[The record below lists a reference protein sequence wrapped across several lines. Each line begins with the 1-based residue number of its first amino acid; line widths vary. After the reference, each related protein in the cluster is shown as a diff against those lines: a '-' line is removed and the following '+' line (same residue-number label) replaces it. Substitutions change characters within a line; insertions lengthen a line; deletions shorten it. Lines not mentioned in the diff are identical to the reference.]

1 MEIKKAKLETIKN
14 ALQYGMLFSN
24 DEAET
29 AEFALLLNE
38 VQVGIIQDAGQE
50 VLIKEIYSL
59 HGCPFHYCDSNPKCK
74 DKCRYA

>member
-29 AEFALLLNE
+29 AEFALLLND
-38 VQVGIIQDAGQE
+38 VQVVI
-50 VLIKEIYSL
+50 VKEEEEEKRCKSL
-59 HGCPFHYCDSNPKCK
+59 ESFDGCPFFYCDTNPKCEN
-74 DKCRYA
+74 KCKYS